1 MEPNDQ
7 SQPGTKTENSEPSKE
22 RLILVVV
29 GAHLQAEAID
39 RPLGYRL
46 RQEIL
51 RWCDERAKRDQD
63 EQAVMSRLQP
73 IVCTDVWYLNDDSL
87 RSRPTICIGPPGV
100 NAASAYLAN
109 RLPTA
114 FLIENTL
121 RVHLDTEFIDQ
132 RACIWG
138 VDQAATS
145 AGVDLFVSRYLN
157 EFMEEASG
165 STA

>member
-1 MEPNDQ
+1 MEQNQ
-7 SQPGTKTENSEPSKE
+7 AGARTENNEAAQE

-46 RQEIL
+46 REEIL
-51 RWCDERAKRDQD
+51 RWRDERAKREQD
-63 EQAVMSRLQP
+63 DDAAIGQIQP
-73 IVCTDVWYLNDDSL
+73 IVCTDVWYLNDESL
-87 RSRPTICIGPPGV
+87 RSKPTICVGPPAV

-157 EFMEEASG
+157 EFMEEALG
-165 STA
+165 PPG